1 MIKKA
6 KKPHFIS
13 GYIRGHK
20 RAFYEGIVMPWKHP
34 VKTMVTILTLAICF
48 YIPLLLWTLWLNYEE
63 LQQNWQNQG
72 SIAVFISPQSN
83 AKDTDHIL
91 AEIKRFNIV
100 SSATLLDSTQ
110 IKSELVNDEQF
121 SQISD
126 IITTQDLPQ
135 QISINVS
142 TGATPEQMQQLLNS
156 LENNTKIEY
165 VSYDRQ
171 WLSQIQAL
179 THTLLQMARVS
190 AVIFILIVMV
200 ILANIITNEI
210 TDHKN
215 ELRLLEL
222 IGASWA
228 QVRRSFL
235 YMGTLLGIYAA
246 TLSVLF
252 ISLSFWWLKDSI
264 SSVLENFGMSI
275 QLHGLNE
282 LQVMI
287 VLLVSLLITWLAT
300 RLSLSKPVLKQLSDS

>member
-83 AKDTDHIL
+83 AKDTDLIL

-142 TGATPEQMQQLLNS
+142 TGANPEQMQQLLNS

-287 VLLVSLLITWLAT
+287 VLLISLLITWLAT